1 MIEWIID
8 QFVDY
13 YNTPKVFRTPA
24 QETMVT
30 VLTIL
35 LIGVLI
41 AITLIGYGI
50 YQKIYSMRNQHE
62 KKKILEKYDVNED
75 DTEAWLNRHH
85 EN

>member
-1 MIEWIID
+1 MIGWIID

-13 YNTPKVFRTPA
+13 YNTPEVFRTPA

-50 YQKIYSMRNQHE
+50 YQKISSIKQRYTRSVHRDDD
-62 KKKILEKYDVNED
+62 IIED

>member
-13 YNTPKVFRTPA
+13 YNTPKMFRTPA

-35 LIGVLI
+35 LIGTLI

-50 YQKIYSMRNQHE
+50 YQKISSMRNQHE
-62 KKKILEKYDVNED
+62 KKKILKKYDVTED
-75 DTEAWLNRHH
+75 DAEAWLNRRH

>member
-1 MIEWIID
+1 MIGWIID

-13 YNTPKVFRTPA
+13 YNTPEVFRTPA

-50 YQKIYSMRNQHE
+50 YQKISSIKQRYTRRAHDD
-62 KKKILEKYDVNED
+62 IIED

>member
-1 MIEWIID
+1 MIGWIID

-30 VLTIL
+30 VLTLL
-35 LIGVLI
+35 LIGALI
-41 AITLIGYGI
+41 SATLVGYGI
-50 YQKIYSMRNQHE
+50 YQKILSMKNKY
-62 KKKILEKYDVNED
+62 KKKIHHDYIIED
-75 DTEAWLNRHH
+75 DTEAWLNRRH

>member
-1 MIEWIID
+1 MIGWIID

-50 YQKIYSMRNQHE
+50 YQKISSMRNQYE
-62 KKKILEKYDVNED
+62 KKKYDVIED

>member
-1 MIEWIID
+1 MIGWIID

-50 YQKIYSMRNQHE
+50 YQKISSMRSKYE
-62 KKKILEKYDVNED
+62 KKKILKKYDIIED

>member
-1 MIEWIID
+1 MIGWIID

-35 LIGVLI
+35 LIGALI

-50 YQKIYSMRNQHE
+50 YQKISSMRNQYE
-62 KKKILEKYDVNED
+62 KKKYDVIED

>member
-1 MIEWIID
+1 MIGWIID

-35 LIGVLI
+35 LIGALI
-41 AITLIGYGI
+41 AIALIGYGI
-50 YQKIYSMRNQHE
+50 YQKISSMRSKYE
-62 KKKILEKYDVNED
+62 KKKILEKYDIIED
-75 DTEAWLNRHH
+75 DTEAWLNGHH